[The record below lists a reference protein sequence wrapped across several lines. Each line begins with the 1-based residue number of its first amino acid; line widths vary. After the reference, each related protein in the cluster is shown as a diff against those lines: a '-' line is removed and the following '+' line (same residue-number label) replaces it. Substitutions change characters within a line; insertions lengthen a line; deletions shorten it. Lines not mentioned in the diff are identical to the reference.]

1 MYIKDIIQSTLDL
14 ENYDFYLPEEDFL
27 LADLT
32 FKDVYEVDQLDYE
45 CTEEPEPEEIAYE
58 EELSLD
64 DFID

>member
-27 LADLT
+27 LEDIT
-32 FKDVYEVDQLDYE
+32 FD
-45 CTEEPEPEEIAYE
+45 EPEPEEIAYE